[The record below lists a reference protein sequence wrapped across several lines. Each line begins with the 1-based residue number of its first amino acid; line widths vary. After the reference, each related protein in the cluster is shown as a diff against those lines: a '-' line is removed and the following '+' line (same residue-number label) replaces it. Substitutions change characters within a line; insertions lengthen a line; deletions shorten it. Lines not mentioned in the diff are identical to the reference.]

1 MKHLK
6 TFESLHPITISSL
19 INELKDMALE
29 LTDLGY
35 NVQVSNEKYVGVY
48 STLDYFIVVIRR
60 GDKFTMTNDVKD
72 FLFRS
77 IGYMKDK
84 GYKYDT
90 HSNYGRLY
98 FTEDDR
104 IIISS
109 GEAREKYPSFTM
121 IKISFKNK

>member
-1 MKHLK
+1 MKYLK

-29 LTDLGY
+29 LTDSGY
-35 NVQVSNEKYVGVY
+35 NVQVSNEI
-48 STLDYFIVVIRR
+48 STVLTPDNLLVFIRR

-104 IIISS
+104 VILSS

-121 IKISFKNK
+121 IKISFTK